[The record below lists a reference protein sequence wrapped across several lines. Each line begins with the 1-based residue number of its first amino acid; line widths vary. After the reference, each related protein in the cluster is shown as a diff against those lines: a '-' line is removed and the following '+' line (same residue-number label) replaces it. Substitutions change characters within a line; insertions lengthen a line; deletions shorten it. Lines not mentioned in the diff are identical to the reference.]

1 MVTGPDGVD
10 PRLRD
15 ALEQAARETGKSEA
29 QLLSEALAASLRA
42 HLPTS
47 GQRPGEN
54 FYEQAK
60 RLGLLGC
67 IEGGPADLSTNK
79 DYVTG
84 FGEA

>member
-1 MVTGPDGVD
+1 MVPGPDGID

-15 ALEQAARETGKSEA
+15 ALLRVARETGKSEA
-29 QLLSEALAASLRA
+29 QLLSEALAAFLCA
-42 HLPTS
+42 HPPI
-47 GQRPGEN
+47 GRRPGEN
-54 FYEQAK
+54 FYEQAQ

-79 DYVTG
+79 DYMTG